1 MSENQDP
8 LCISLPGSALRA
20 ILDSRQSTHAGIPI
34 IHEERAIPMITRV
47 FLFLQTCRGRLSL
60 EPKSSLRS
68 GTNLA
73 GGPRRSAEGGGE
85 REKSGP
91 RGEDG
96 PGRLLGRAEGKEE
109 RRRLGR
115 AREEKG
121 KASSGLLSV
130 ETHRRAATGN
140 TRSREAPGTAGGPRS
155 LGQWPEIWH
164 TSWRLG
170 C

>member
-1 MSENQDP
+1 V
-8 LCISLPGSALRA
+8 PGQLG
-20 ILDSRQSTHAGIPI
+20 LK
-34 IHEERAIPMITRV
+34 HE
-47 FLFLQTCRGRLSL
+47 
-60 EPKSSLRS
+60 SSLRS

-73 GGPRRSAEGGGE
+73 GGPRRSAEGGE

-121 KASSGLLSV
+121 KAGSGLLLV

-140 TRSREAPGTAGGPRS
+140 TRSREPPGTAGGPRS
-155 LGQWPEIWH
+155 LGQWP
-164 TSWRLG
+164 
-170 C
+170 